1 MTNPPDRTTKRQA
14 FINLADAHAEGVL
27 AASRDDI
34 VEDAAAA
41 GMDLTANARSMRDM
55 LARVEMKVGKAAMAA
70 AKEALRS
77 RTITTVPRMPGIGGR
92 SAASNDAAALTLAAR
107 NGSEQSERDKATI
120 QDDLDELEALQA
132 RREPE
137 P

>member
-14 FINLADAHAEGVL
+14 LLNLADAHAEGVL
-27 AASRDDI
+27 AASRNDI
-34 VEDAAAA
+34 VEDAAAM
-41 GMDLTANARSMRDM
+41 GMDMAANAWNMRDM
-55 LARVEMKVGKAAMAA
+55 LARVETKVGKAVMAA

-77 RTITTVPRMPGIGGR
+77 RSPTTVPRGSGASGG
-92 SAASNDAAALTLAAR
+92 AASNDATALTLAAR
-107 NGSEQSERDKATI
+107 NGSEQSERDKATV
-120 QDDLDELEALQA
+120 QDDLDELDALQA